1 MLQAS
6 AQLYRNAFSG
16 ISKPVWLLSLV
27 MLVNRSGTMVIPFL
41 TVYLTGRGYTLTE
54 AGLVMAA
61 FGVGSIFGSFLG
73 GKLTDRFGFFWVQVV
88 SLLLNGVLF
97 IVLAYMETL
106 LQISICIFILSSLG
120 EAFRPANAAA
130 IAFYSNDSNRTRC
143 YYLNRLAI
151 NLGWAI
157 GPAVGGIL
165 ASINYNLLFWTDGI
179 TCMVAA
185 ALLYLFLSSERV
197 ASDSIETTISHS
209 NNNSP
214 YKDKFF
220 LLGMFFLLFI
230 GFCFFQ
236 LFSVVPVF
244 YKDEVGLSEA
254 MIGIILASNGLIIAL
269 VEMILVYKLEKKGRT
284 MHYMVYGSVL
294 IAASFLLLSIAPV
307 FALVLLSML
316 IITFGEML
324 LFPFTNDFWVT
335 RTNNFNRGQYAAV
348 YTMTFALSHV
358 LAPLFSSRIAMGIG
372 FSGLFLIDFGLCLF
386 AAFGFIWLRKKIAH
400 EQF

>member
-1 MLQAS
+1 
-6 AQLYRNAFSG
+6 
-16 ISKPVWLLSLV
+16 
-27 MLVNRSGTMVIPFL
+27 MVIPFL
-41 TVYLTGRGYTLTE
+41 TVYLTGRGYTLTQ

-97 IVLAYMETL
+97 IVLAYMHTL
-106 LQISICIFILSSLG
+106 LQISICIFTLSSLG

-143 YYLNRLAI
+143 YSLNRLAI

-165 ASINYNLLFWTDGI
+165 ASINYNLLFWADGI

-185 ALLYLFLSSERV
+185 ALLYLFLSSEKI
-197 ASDSIETTISHS
+197 ASDSTETTTSLS

-220 LLGMFFLLFI
+220 LWGMFFLLFI

-236 LFSVVPVF
+236 LFSIIPVF
-244 YKDEVGLSEA
+244 YKEEVGLSEA
-254 MIGIILASNGLIIAL
+254 IIGIILASNGLIIAL
-269 VEMILVYKLEKKGRT
+269 VEMILVYKLEKKGLT
-284 MHYMVYGSVL
+284 MHYMVYGSLL
-294 IAASFLLLSIAPV
+294 IATSFLLLAIAPV
-307 FALVLLSML
+307 FALVMLSML
-316 IITFGEML
+316 VITFGEML

-358 LAPLFSSRIAMGIG
+358 LAPLFSSRIAMNIG
-372 FSGLFLIDFGLCLF
+372 FSGLFYIDFGLCMF
-386 AAFGFIWLRKKIAH
+386 AAVGFLWLRKKIVH